1 MRKAIGIL
9 LLIITF
15 TTIAARET
23 KSSQDILSTADQ
35 LFNKGNELLG
45 TSPSLAKEQY
55 ILAAFY
61 YNSLLESGIK
71 NGRLYYNTGNAYY
84 RSGQIG
90 KAILMFKRALLF
102 SPSDPQ
108 IRFNLDQARL
118 LQKNQLNYDSG
129 SELLQILLFPHYN
142 TPFVWKL
149 WSFIFFN
156 TVFWAFLIFRRFS
169 KGPYFINFVS
179 AGFVFVLLL
188 SLIFDWQ
195 SLSTEHGV
203 IIAESSTGRM
213 GDSINYE
220 SSFETSLYQGLEF
233 TIEERRV
240 GWILARLN
248 NGDITWLE
256 EKDCEVVEELEETD
270 VNA

>member
-1 MRKAIGIL
+1 MKKAIGIL

-15 TTIAARET
+15 SAAAQET
-23 KSSQDILSTADQ
+23 KSSLDILSTADH

-45 TSPSLAKEQY
+45 TSPSQAKEQY

-61 YNSLLESGIK
+61 YNSLLESGIT
-71 NGRLYYNTGNAYY
+71 NGRLYYNTGNAFY

-90 KAILMFKRALLF
+90 KAILMYKRALLF

-129 SELLQILLFPHYN
+129 SELLQILLFPHYKI
-142 TPFVWKL
+142 PFVWKL
-149 WSFIFFN
+149 WSFVFCN
-156 TVFWAFLIFRRFS
+156 AVFWTFLILRRFR
-169 KGPYFINFVS
+169 KGSYFINFIS
-179 AGFVFVLLL
+179 ASFVLLL
-188 SLIFDWQ
+188 LVSIIIDWQ

-220 SSFETSLYQGLEF
+220 ASFETSLYQGLEF
-233 TIEERRV
+233 TIVERRV

-256 EKDCEVVEELEETD
+256 EKDCEVVEEL
-270 VNA
+270 